1 MNNYNLLPEWMK
13 KFPPNYQIN
22 LSGVGGVIQEEAYE
36 DWPDRQELPFFFYVQ
51 RTADLGDVLAAIT
64 DEEESMLIEQA
75 SAWLQTNDILQY
87 CSNRG
92 GPNSEKY
99 SVDDNVYWT
108 YLPMTP
114 EAHKMWLDYWDYK
127 SLYAYE
133 FIINYGQ
140 KTPRVIQ

>member
-13 KFPPNYQIN
+13 KFPPNYRIN
-22 LSGVGGVIQEEAYE
+22 LSGVGGFIQEEAYE
-36 DWPDRQELPFFFYVQ
+36 DWPDRQELPFFFHVQ
-51 RTADLGDVLAAIT
+51 RTADLGDISLPIT

-114 EAHKMWLDYWDYK
+114 EAHKMWVDYWEYQ
-127 SLYAYE
+127 SIYAYE

>member
-13 KFPPNYQIN
+13 KFPPNYRIN
-22 LSGVGGVIQEEAYE
+22 LSGVGGFIQEEAYE

-114 EAHKMWLDYWDYK
+114 EAHKMWVDYWEYQ
-127 SLYAYE
+127 SIYAYE

>member
-13 KFPPNYQIN
+13 KFPPNYRIN
-22 LSGVGGVIQEEAYE
+22 LSGVGGFIQEEAYE

-87 CSNRG
+87 CSY
-92 GPNSEKY
+92 PSSHNSEKY

-114 EAHKMWLDYWDYK
+114 EAHKMWLDYWENQN
-127 SLYAYE
+127 LYG
-133 FIINYGQ
+133 FIINYSQ
-140 KTPRVIQ
+140 RTPRVIE

>member
-22 LSGVGGVIQEEAYE
+22 LSGVGGFIQEEAYE

-114 EAHKMWLDYWDYK
+114 EAHKMWVDYWEYQ
-127 SLYAYE
+127 SIYAYE